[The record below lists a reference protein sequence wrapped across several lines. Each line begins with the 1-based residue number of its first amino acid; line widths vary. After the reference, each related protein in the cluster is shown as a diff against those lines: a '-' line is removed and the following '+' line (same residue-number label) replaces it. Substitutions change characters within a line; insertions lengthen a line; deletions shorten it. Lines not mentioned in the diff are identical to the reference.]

1 MFLSSVAFKAFVY
14 INCPSVTPR
23 ETECTG
29 DGQIFFFSDPSVPLE
44 INYLKLLLK
53 VAITAS
59 PVKSTR
65 YALIIS
71 ANFAQSVKK
80 PQKVA

>member
-1 MFLSSVAFKAFVY
+1 MFLSSVVFKAFMYV
-14 INCPSVTPR
+14 NCLSVTQR

-29 DGQIFFFSDPSVPLE
+29 GGQIFFFSDPSIPLR
-44 INYLKLLLK
+44 ISYLKLLLK
-53 VAITAS
+53 VAVTPS
-59 PVKSTR
+59 PVKSSR

-71 ANFAQSVKK
+71 AYFARSLKK